1 MLDDLVA
8 EDLHAE
14 VEGRLRAA
22 DQRYT
27 SGRRALVAALAGAG
41 RPVTMP
47 EVLARVEGLPQS
59 SAYRNLTVLVDAGV
73 ARRLAGP
80 DDLGRFE
87 LAEDLVGHHHHVIC
101 TRCGTLADVHVSR
114 ALERALAEAAAV
126 AGAEHGFEVSGH
138 SLDLLGTCAD
148 CRGA

>member
-87 LAEDLVGHHHHVIC
+87 LAEDLVGHHHHLIC
-101 TRCGTLADVHVSR
+101 TECGRVDDFTVPAP
-114 ALERALAEAAAV
+114 LERSLEAAFAK
-126 AGAEHGFEVSGH
+126 AVSGTGFQSTSH
-138 SLDLLGTCAD
+138 RLDLIGTCEA
-148 CRGA
+148 CQA